1 MYTVLTKN
9 DDGTWHA
16 IHELDIMPTEDV
28 SLLIDGALAS
38 GVPLTGMN
46 VTSHKSKAI
55 KGAVW
60 DGSVFSGGVPG
71 EGVPLDTDEIWNTR
85 EKYSFLSDN
94 KIIVSFTVDNDND
107 KSQMFE
113 AAFSGE
119 TILVKNLSKPFN
131 KIGRTFTLDGT
142 SLTLVE

>member
-16 IHELDIMPTEDV
+16 IHELDITPTENV
-28 SLLIDGALAS
+28 ALLIDSALDS

-55 KGAVW
+55 KGAEW
-60 DGSVFSGGVPG
+60 DGSYFSGGVPG
-71 EGVPLDTDEIWNTR
+71 EGVPLDTDELWNTR
-85 EKYSFLSDN
+85 KKYSFLSDN
-94 KIIVSFTVDNDND
+94 KIVVSFTVENDNA
-107 KSQMFE
+107 KSEMFE
-113 AAFSGE
+113 AAFAGE
-119 TILVKNLSKPFN
+119 TILVKNLSKPFD
-131 KIGRTFTLDGT
+131 KIGKTFTLDGT